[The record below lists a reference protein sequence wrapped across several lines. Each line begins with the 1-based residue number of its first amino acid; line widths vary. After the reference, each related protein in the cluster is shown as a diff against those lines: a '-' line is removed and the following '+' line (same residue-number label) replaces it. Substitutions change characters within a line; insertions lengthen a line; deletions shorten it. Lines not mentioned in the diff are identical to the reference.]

1 MGFPGHI
8 GGARK
13 GGHNKEGMRRLV
25 MKKLFVIL
33 VAITFLLMLPTEPVN
48 SQGRN
53 YLRISSGQQVK
64 GLNPFN
70 PSFNDVYSSLI
81 KRSMWEP
88 LYMYTPDFT
97 ENPAA
102 KDLPDKRLMPW
113 MAESMPTWKKA
124 GDLWEV
130 TVPLRKD
137 IKWWDGKKLTADDV
151 VFTADL
157 MLNYEIPAH
166 ESTYWKVGGEFYVK
180 AVEKVD
186 DYTVKFILNELVPIF
201 FTVGPLTSMSIYPQ
215 HQWQPIVDEAIAKY
229 SKGGGITDEVKDLVA
244 SEVWSVNVGRDIP
257 FNKLVGSGSFKPGD
271 WRQGEYIRMDANKNY
286 WAKGR
291 KVTINGKEYTV
302 GPYID
307 GYLRVV
313 YKSPDASTLAMKNGD
328 VDITGIMP
336 ADIPDFLSKR
346 NMKIENYT
354 GNSIFYI
361 SFNLR
366 KKPMSYHAFREAIAY
381 IWDKEM
387 LNERIYQGRSP
398 PIYSTVPFVNEF
410 WYNPDVPVYGKDM
423 SKVERQYKAYQT
435 LKEGGFKWGIEPV
448 FRMEGGKPVAIT
460 RLGNNLIM
468 PDGQKCPEIELLG
481 ASADEIPDQAQA
493 YTMMQ
498 QWMREI
504 GMPIKYTPIDFG
516 TAIDRIYPNDGSEPR
531 FDMQGIVGWTLDP
544 DPNHFLDLWHSSQ
557 RPEITPGGANGEGY
571 NNSEY
576 DQLAEASARE
586 MDPEKRKDMIFEL
599 QEIVAE
605 DLPVLPTT
613 TITRI
618 QVYRTDRFKNWFN
631 MPMYGIID
639 RNNIIGLTILQ
650 PV

>member
-1 MGFPGHI
+1 
-8 GGARK
+8 
-13 GGHNKEGMRRLV
+13 

-33 VAITFLLMLPTEPVN
+33 VSITFLLILPTEPGN
-48 SQGRN
+48 SQGKN
-53 YLRISSGQQVK
+53 YLRIAGGTQIK

-70 PSFNDVYSSLI
+70 PSFNDVYSALI
-81 KRSMWEP
+81 QKSMWED
-88 LYMYTPDFT
+88 LYRYTPDFT

-113 MAESMPTWKKA
+113 LAESMPTWKEV

-137 IKWWDGKKLTADDV
+137 VRWWDGKKLTADDV
-151 VFTADL
+151 VFTANL
-157 MLNYEIPAH
+157 MLNYGIPAQA
-166 ESTYWKVGGEFYVK
+166 SSDWKIGGEFYVK
-180 AVEKVD
+180 AVKKVD

-201 FTVGPLTSMSIYPQ
+201 FVGPLALTVYPQ

-229 SKGGGITDEVKDLVA
+229 SKGGEITDEVRDLVA
-244 SEVWSVNVGRDIP
+244 SEVWSVNIGRDIP
-257 FNKLVGSGSFKPGD
+257 LNKLVGSGPFKPGD
-271 WRQGEYIRMDANKNY
+271 WRQGEYIRMDANKDY

-307 GYLRVV
+307 GYLRIV
-313 YKSPDASTLAMKNGD
+313 YKSSDASTLAMKNGD
-328 VDITGIMP
+328 VDITGIGP
-336 ADIPDFLSKR
+336 ADIPDFLSKG

-354 GNSIFYI
+354 ANSIFYI
-361 SFNLR
+361 GFNLR

-387 LNERIYQGRSP
+387 LNERIYQGRLP

-410 WYNPDVPVYGKDM
+410 WYNPDVPVYGKGM

-435 LKEGGFKWGIEPV
+435 LKEGGFKWGIEPM

-460 RLGNNLIM
+460 KLGNNLIM
-468 PDGQKCPEIELLG
+468 PDGQRCPEIKLLG
-481 ASADEIPDQAQA
+481 APADEIPDAAQA
-493 YTMMQ
+493 DTMMQ
-498 QWMREI
+498 EWMREI
-504 GMPIKYTPIDFG
+504 GIPIKHTPIDFG
-516 TAIDRIYPNDGSEPR
+516 TAMDMIYPGDGSEPT
-531 FDMQGIVGWTLDP
+531 FDMQGIVGISLTP
-544 DPNHFLDLWHSSQ
+544 DPSHFQSLWHSSQ
-557 RPEITPGGANGEGY
+557 RPEITPGGSNGEGY
-571 NNSEY
+571 NNPEY
-576 DQLAEASARE
+576 DRLAEASARE
-586 MDPEKRKDMIFEL
+586 MDPEKRRDIIFEL

-605 DLPVLPTT
+605 DLPVLPKT